1 MKRFCALITG
11 LLLIILFVACSKSDV
26 NNEKLRIVALSPEL
40 AEIIASLDATEL
52 LVGVTKEC
60 DYPPELAN
68 ISQVGNFGA
77 VDLEKVLALKPDMV
91 FTAGLEHEALAAEL
105 GKMGLQVHS
114 IHFSRLDE
122 LPQKIIEIGK
132 LIQREKQAAAVA
144 DSLHKGIAE
153 MRNMVAAKRKP
164 KVYLEIYR
172 DPLMSVSDDSY
183 VGEMIETAGGDNIF
197 SILER
202 DYARIKA
209 EDVVKA
215 KPNIM
220 ICYSQDSLPSI
231 LSRKGWQ
238 DIPAI
243 REKRIY
249 FEKDIDPDLILRA
262 TPRALEGLRRLNKLF
277 FSSDSS

>member
-1 MKRFCALITG
+1 MKRIYALTLG
-11 LLLIILFVACSKSDV
+11 FLLLIMVTSCNKTDISDDG
-26 NNEKLRIVALSPEL
+26 LRIVVLSPEL
-40 AEIIASLDATEL
+40 AEIIASLEATEL
-52 LVGVTKEC
+52 MVGVTKEC
-60 DYPPELAN
+60 DYPPELTKLP
-68 ISQVGNFGA
+68 QVGNFGA

-91 FTAGLEHEALAAEL
+91 FTAGLEQEALAAEL
-105 GKMGLQVHS
+105 AKTGLQVHT
-114 IHFSRLDE
+114 IHLSKLDE
-122 LPQKIIEIGK
+122 LPQTILEIGK
-132 LIQREKQAAAVA
+132 LIQRKKQASAVA
-144 DSLHKGIAE
+144 DSLRKGIAE
-153 MRNMVAAKRKP
+153 MRNTSMGQAKP

-183 VGEMIETAGGDNIF
+183 VGELIETAGGDNIF
-197 SILER
+197 SVLER

-215 KPNIM
+215 KPDIM
-220 ICYSQDSLPSI
+220 ICYSEDSLESI

-277 FSSDSS
+277 FSTD